1 MKNRSKGSRQKR
13 SCAMCNKR
21 KNLAFDPLEKI
32 CADCLVDYRDEVITN
47 HKNGKISFENA
58 LNEIMSRCRMSEK
71 DALNRLFPPLGLDDF
86 QDERLAMKLHFDPK
100 VVKMLEERDKKEKL
114 I

>member
-58 LNEIMSRCRMSEK
+58 LDEIMSRCRMSEK
-71 DALNRLFPPLGLDDF
+71 DALDRLFPPLGLDDF

-100 VVKMLEERDKKEKL
+100 TVKMLEERDKKEKL

>member
-13 SCAMCNKR
+13 NCAMCNKR

-32 CADCLVDYRDEVITN
+32 CADCLVKFRDEIITD
-47 HKNGKISFENA
+47 HKNGKIAFEPA
-58 LNEIMSRCRMSEK
+58 LGQIMSRCRMSEK
-71 DALNRLFPPLGLDDF
+71 DALELLFPPLGLDDF
-86 QDERLAMKLHFDPK
+86 QDERMAMKLNFDPQ

>member
-58 LNEIMSRCRMSEK
+58 LNEIVSRCRMSEK